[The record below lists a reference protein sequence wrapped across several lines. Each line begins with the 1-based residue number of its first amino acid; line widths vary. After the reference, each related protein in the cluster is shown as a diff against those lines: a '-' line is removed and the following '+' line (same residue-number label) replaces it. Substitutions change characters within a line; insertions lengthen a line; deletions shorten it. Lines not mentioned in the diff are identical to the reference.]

1 MNKTIYKIDINILN
15 IINHIPQENTNNME
29 LVTEPD
35 TYSPNIDDKGN
46 YIDKVPS
53 FHTNALANGLRCACG
68 TRKDK
73 IYTSHAT
80 FTAHIKTKTHE
91 KWLQDLNTNKANF
104 YIENQKLRDVVHS
117 QKIMVGKLELEL
129 TNKNMTIDYLTKQLV
144 KINTSVSSSSSSSNL
159 NRNNS
164 SANDMI
170 MFDI

>member
-1 MNKTIYKIDINILN
+1 
-15 IINHIPQENTNNME
+15 ME

-53 FHTNALANGLRCACG
+53 FHTNALANGLRCPCG

-73 IYTSHAT
+73 IYTSHAI
-80 FTAHIKTKTHE
+80 FTSHIKTKTHE
-91 KWLQDLNTNKANF
+91 KWLQDLNTNRANF
-104 YIENQKLRDVVHS
+104 YIENQKLKDVVRS
-117 QKIMVGKLELEL
+117 QKIMIGKLELEL
-129 TNKNMTIDYLTKQLV
+129 SNKNMTIDYLTQQLV
-144 KINTSVSSSSSSSNL
+144 KTTSTMSSKTIDS
-159 NRNNS
+159 S